1 MSVTILGKY
10 PHRHDNGHQPGLY
23 PPSQVSP
30 RNTPHLARRTPEQL
44 YHWENPISLLF
55 IHLSIS
61 NFKVTQYIN
70 DHMCEKYLILKS

>member
-10 PHRHDNGHQPGLY
+10 PHRHHNGHQPGLY

-30 RNTPHLARRTPEQL
+30 RNTPRLARKSPEQL

-55 IHLSIS
+55 IYRSIS
-61 NFKVTQYIN
+61 NLYIN

>member
-1 MSVTILGKY
+1 MSVTILGKD
-10 PHRHDNGHQPGLY
+10 PNHHDNGHQPGLY
-23 PPSQVSP
+23 PPSQVNP

-61 NFKVTQYIN
+61 NFKVT
-70 DHMCEKYLILKS
+70 